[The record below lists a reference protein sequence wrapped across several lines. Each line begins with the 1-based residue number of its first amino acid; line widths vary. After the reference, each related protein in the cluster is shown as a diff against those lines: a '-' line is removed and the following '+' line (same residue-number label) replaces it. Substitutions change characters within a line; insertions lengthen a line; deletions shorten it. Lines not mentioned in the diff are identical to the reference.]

1 MGQERDKMNLAE
13 VSMEKMKIVTYIC
26 APGGGEGPAEEARIG
41 EILDRL
47 ATAYPEAACALDFKN
62 PYQLLAAVTL
72 SAQTTDKSVNRV
84 SPELFRRYPDPFA
97 LAEADPEELGAL
109 LRPVGM
115 YKTKSRNLIAQAKAL
130 VERHGGQVP
139 GDYEALTALPGVGR
153 KTANVVLSVGF
164 GEQRIAVD
172 THVQRLANRI
182 GLARSGNVLDTEK
195 QLMARIPE
203 SRWTEA
209 HHALIFHGRNCCAA
223 RNPAC
228 GTCPIGDLC
237 PREGVLA
244 PEEAKVM
251 KALDRLGIPYVRH
264 THEACFTVEQ
274 AKAQGLNRPGINV
287 KNLVLRDPRDGKH
300 YMVILADER
309 RLDFRQFAGVT
320 GWSKKTTFASDEE
333 IFHYLGVH
341 IGSCSVF
348 GVLNDKENHVIVV
361 LEKAIAGADIDAVIN
376 FHPNVN
382 TSTLSLSVGDMYRFL
397 EWAGNPVLLEEDEGQ
412 PGAAD

>member
-1 MGQERDKMNLAE
+1 MGIVED
-13 VSMEKMKIVTYIC
+13 SMKEMKIVTYIC
-26 APGGGEGPAEEARIG
+26 DSGAGPGPEETARIG
-41 EILDRL
+41 QILDRL
-47 ATAYPEAACALDFKN
+47 AAAYPEAACALDFKN
-62 PYQLLAAVTL
+62 SFQLLTAVTL

-115 YKTKSRNLIAQAKAL
+115 YRTKSRNLIAQAKAL
-130 VERHGGQVP
+130 VERHDGRVP
-139 GDYEALTALPGVGR
+139 GDYDALTALPGVGR

-164 GEQRIAVD
+164 GKQRIAVD

-182 GLARSGNVLDTEK
+182 GLVRSNNVLDTEK

-228 GTCPIGDLC
+228 GRCPIEDLC
-237 PREGVLA
+237 PREGVVA
-244 PEEAKVM
+244 PEEVKVL
-251 KALDRLGIPYVRH
+251 KALDRLGIPYARH

-300 YMVILADER
+300 YMVILTDER
-309 RLDFRQFAGVT
+309 RLDFRQFARVT

-348 GVLNDKENHVIVV
+348 GILNDKENHVTVV
-361 LEKAIAGADIDAVIN
+361 LEKAIAGAGADATIN

-382 TSTLSLSVGDMYRFL
+382 TSTLSLSVGDMFRFL
-397 EWAGNPVLLEEDEGQ
+397 AWSGNPVLLEEDAGEGERN
-412 PGAAD
+412 PDKPKKAD